1 MKFFDKL
8 GLAIFSLIVLVL
20 SIVLCLIGFGVMD
33 STIFTVLIGKVLMF
47 QSYTNVMIGVC
58 IALMLLAIKC
68 IFFSGVD
75 NAEESNEGIL
85 LQNNDGKLLITVDTL
100 KNLVEGTVSSFNNI
114 IDADTNVI
122 ITKDNDV
129 VINLSINVTKR
140 TVIKETTSKL
150 QTKIK
155 KEIKDAT
162 DLEVK
167 AVNIQV
173 IKAEDDGNN
182 DIEEV
187 KEVKEPKVV
196 KEVKEKSSKDN
207 KEEKASKEKKIEK
220 EIKEKK

>member
-8 GLAIFSLIVLVL
+8 GLAIFSLVVLVL
-20 SIVLCLIGFGVMD
+20 SIILCLIGFGIMD
-33 STIFTVLIGKVLMF
+33 STIFTVLIGKVLIS
-47 QSYTNVMIGVC
+47 QTYTNIMIGVC

-100 KNLVEGTVSSFNNI
+100 KNLVEGTVGEFSNI
-114 IDADTNVI
+114 IDSDTNVI
-122 ITKDNDV
+122 ITKENDV
-129 VINLSINVTKR
+129 IINLSINVTKR
-140 TVIKETTSKL
+140 TVIKDTTSKL

-155 KEIKDAT
+155 KEVKDAT

-173 IKAEDDGNN
+173 IKAEDEGNN
-182 DIEEV
+182 EIEII
-187 KEVKEPKVV
+187 KEAKEAKS
-196 KEVKEKSSKDN
+196 VKEKPSKDK
-207 KEEKASKEKKIEK
+207 KEEK

>member
-20 SIVLCLIGFGVMD
+20 SIILCLIGFGVMD
-33 STIFTVLIGKVLMF
+33 STIFTVLIGKVLMY
-47 QSYTNVMIGVC
+47 QTYTNIMIGVY
-58 IALMLLAIKC
+58 IALMLLAVKC

-75 NAEESNEGIL
+75 NTEESNDGIL
-85 LQNNDGKLLITVDTL
+85 LQNSDGKLLITIDTL
-100 KNLVEGTVSSFNNI
+100 KNLVEGTVSEFKNI
-114 IDADTNVI
+114 IDSNANVI

-129 VINLSINVTKR
+129 IINISINVTKS
-140 TVIKETTSKL
+140 TVIKDTTSKL
-150 QTKIK
+150 QSKIK

-182 DIEEV
+182 EVEEV
-187 KEVKEPKVV
+187 AEI
-196 KEVKEKSSKDN
+196 KEVKEKASKDK
-207 KEEKASKEKKIEK
+207 KEEKTVKDKKEEKVVKEKK
-220 EIKEKK
+220 EIKENK

>member
-220 EIKEKK
+220 EIKKK

>member
-1 MKFFDKL
+1 
-8 GLAIFSLIVLVL
+8 
-20 SIVLCLIGFGVMD
+20 MD

>member
-20 SIVLCLIGFGVMD
+20 SIILCLIGFGVMD
-33 STIFTVLIGKVLMF
+33 STIFTVLIGKVLMY
-47 QSYTNVMIGVC
+47 QTYTNIMIGVC
-58 IALMLLAIKC
+58 IALMLLAVKC

-75 NAEESNEGIL
+75 NTEESNDGIL
-85 LQNNDGKLLITVDTL
+85 LQNSDGKLLITVDTL
-100 KNLVEGTVSSFNNI
+100 KNLVEGTVSEFKNI
-114 IDADTNVI
+114 IDSNANVI

-129 VINLSINVTKR
+129 IINISINVTKS
-140 TVIKETTSKL
+140 TVIKDTTSKL
-150 QTKIK
+150 QSKIK

-182 DIEEV
+182 EVEEV
-187 KEVKEPKVV
+187 AEI
-196 KEVKEKSSKDN
+196 KEVKEKASKDK
-207 KEEKASKEKKIEK
+207 KEEKTVKDKKEEKVVKEKK
-220 EIKEKK
+220 EIKENK